1 VFETLDLKERLKK
14 VLELINRQFEVLKLS
29 NKINSQVKGEMSKTQ
44 REYYLR
50 QQLKAIKDELGD
62 KEDDANGI
70 DELIQKLK
78 NAKLSK
84 DAEKASQR
92 ELRRMKNMQ
101 PSQAEYTVSR
111 TYLDWLSELPWNKF
125 SKDNLELEHSKKQ
138 LDNDHYGLDKIKK
151 RIVEYLAVRKLKSD
165 MKGPILCFLGPPGV
179 GKTSLGRSYRIL
191 TF

>member
-165 MKGPILCFLGPPGV
+165 MNDLRMFFQRQEDLKNI
-179 GKTSLGRSYRIL
+179 K
-191 TF
+191 